1 MSLEETTGSNVFPY
15 VDIVYVGWFFELFGL
30 DLPLEYCENRYMS
43 CSRSYLLNCWF
54 FYGLCRCSFNNMVY
68 TSPQII
74 ILFTIDLPRGIW
86 NVTEVAE
93 TIPIKD
99 VFFPIS
105 ETRQWNKSFIL
116 WICKI
121 MESTDLKQKH
131 MDFHYMNYV
140 MFTHNCLIHRDK
152 YHLWKTTERGVKTSY
167 FFLKLNLAH
176 SQVSYFSLSC
186 PSALLCLFSFHPIFH
201 ILLIQRGQCNCIFGW
216 LVQPDLHSCHYVWH
230 AVSSCQHSL
239 AQASSFNA
247 RNLPQSS
254 SNLPAAGDACQ
265 SRTWLSSWLH
275 FFPPL

>member
-1 MSLEETTGSNVFPY
+1 
-15 VDIVYVGWFFELFGL
+15 
-30 DLPLEYCENRYMS
+30 MS

-74 ILFTIDLPRGIW
+74 ILFTIDLPRAIW

-131 MDFHYMNYV
+131 MDFHYENYV
-140 MFTHNCLIHRDK
+140 MFTRNCLIHRDK
-152 YHLWKTTERGVKTSY
+152 YHLWKTTERGQNII
-167 FFLKLNLAH
+167 FFPKIEFSSFPGLLFFTQL
-176 SQVSYFSLSC
+176 SICSTLSLLISPYFSHS
-186 PSALLCLFSFHPIFH
+186 PHPA
-201 ILLIQRGQCNCIFGW
+201 R
-216 LVQPDLHSCHYVWH
+216 
-230 AVSSCQHSL
+230 AV
-239 AQASSFNA
+239 
-247 RNLPQSS
+247 
-254 SNLPAAGDACQ
+254 
-265 SRTWLSSWLH
+265 
-275 FFPPL
+275 